1 MSWKYLTQIDTTA
14 TTYIWIDQRDPVLTD
29 SFVTDPMYQHYTS
42 PIQLIGG
49 CSTTIPW
56 TTIM

>member
-1 MSWKYLTQIDTTA
+1 MSWKYCTQTSDNA
-14 TTYIWIDQRDPVLTD
+14 YIWIDSRDPILTD
-29 SFVTDPMYQHYTS
+29 TFTTDPMFTSILS

-56 TTIM
+56 TTTR

>member
-1 MSWKYLTQIDTTA
+1 MSWKYCTQTQSSDDV
-14 TTYIWIDQRDPVLTD
+14 YIWIDSRDPVVTD
-29 SFVTDPMYQHYTS
+29 TFVTDPMYQQYTS

-56 TTIM
+56 TTR

>member
-1 MSWKYLTQIDTTA
+1 MSWKYCTQTPQSDDV
-14 TTYIWIDQRDPVLTD
+14 YIWIDSRNPTLTD
-29 SFVTDPMYQHYTS
+29 TFTTDPMYQQYTS

-56 TTIM
+56 TTR